1 MYISQYN
8 WLYFDQINAVL
19 VSIKYL
25 HKIHAHQ
32 TFEQ

>member
-25 HKIHAHQ
+25 FYAHQ